1 MAEILKLSAGTLP
14 LAPKVVEVK
23 PTGATILVEMLSQQ
37 ELTSGLIKTV
47 HQAEG
52 DKKGTSNQGY
62 IIAFG
67 PSLPTNAGLAIG
79 DRVLVNGP
87 FIPVPVTDGVP
98 DGRVRGLVEYVTV
111 KAILAE
117 PAGIPCCGGGKC
129 DKPTSDVLIGDFPN
143 VDPNAPQYA

>member
-1 MAEILKLSAGTLP
+1 MSEILKLSVGTLP

-47 HQAEG
+47 HQAAG
-52 DKKGTSNQGY
+52 QGQQGTSNQGY

-87 FIPVPVTDGVP
+87 FIPVPVVDGVP
-98 DGRVRGLVEYVTV
+98 EGRVRGLVEYVTV

-117 PAGIPCCGGGKC
+117 PASSPCCGGGSCCK
-129 DKPTSDVLIGDFPN
+129 SDVLIGDFPEI
-143 VDPNAPQYA
+143 DPNAPQYA